1 MFSYQGL
8 NAFSGAK
15 NAKEEDSQ
23 AALDLPELGVENERL
38 KTTITILNQ

>member
-8 NAFSGAK
+8 NSLK
-15 NAKEEDSQ
+15 VKEEDIDV
-23 AALDLPELGVENERL
+23 ALNLPELGVENERL